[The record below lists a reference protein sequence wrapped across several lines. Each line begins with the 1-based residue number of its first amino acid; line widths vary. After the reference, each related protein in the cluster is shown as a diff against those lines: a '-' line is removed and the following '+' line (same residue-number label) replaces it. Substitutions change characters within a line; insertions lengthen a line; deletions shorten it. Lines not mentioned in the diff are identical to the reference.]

1 MAKDRPFNRI
11 ASTLH
16 FIVTDPQTGLPDVH
30 RPTAAL
36 GVAPAH
42 FSSFPLLPII
52 TEGEFIRPPLRPSSE
67 HILIV
72 RAARAQRMP
81 RAALPTFSPHHRRP
95 MMVDEI
101 PSTLDAFIQIGRED
115 LTFLRRLALQAG
127 DILHANNPPHIPRHL
142 H

>member
-1 MAKDRPFNRI
+1 MNSPSHLLFVVFPIHLQTNRRAARVH
-11 ASTLH
+11 AS
-16 FIVTDPQTGLPDVH
+16 
-30 RPTAAL
+30 
-36 GVAPAH
+36 
-42 FSSFPLLPII
+42 
-52 TEGEFIRPPLRPSSE
+52 LRASSE

>member
-16 FIVTDPQTGLPDVH
+16 FIVTDPQPAFLTSIAQPSTWKV
-30 RPTAAL
+30 
-36 GVAPAH
+36 PAH
-42 FSSFPLLPII
+42 FSSFPLLPNNN
-52 TEGEFIRPPLRPSSE
+52 EGEFIRRPLRPSSE

-72 RAARAQRMP
+72 RAARTRRMP
-81 RAALPTFSPHHRRP
+81 RAALPTFSPHHGRP